1 MDINDN
7 SAKYIIINGSMYDS
21 GESAT
26 DVLKNNGFC
35 DISGSTVIYEV
46 IRFIDG
52 MPLFLE
58 DHYMRFLKS
67 ASMLGDFELIPKSE
81 LLEYSKMLIKI
92 NGCENCNIK
101 VMSILRN
108 GDKTSPFAMYNSKAF
123 YPPQSAYEEGVTVD
137 CFDITRNMPNAK
149 IRNEDY
155 LAAIE
160 RMKNT
165 SGRPLFEVL
174 LVNESGRLTEGSKSN
189 LFFVSGKKIITAP
202 DEAVLKGVMR
212 KQVIEICRETGIEIE
227 FRAVHKDEL
236 PDIDA
241 AFLTGTSIKA
251 LPINNIGSVR
261 LASSANI
268 LVCKVMKFLDDRI
281 EADVSA
287 YR

>member
-108 GDKTSPFAMYNSKAF
+108 GDKTSPFAN
-123 YPPQSAYEEGVTVD
+123 V
-137 CFDITRNMPNAK
+137 
-149 IRNEDY
+149 
-155 LAAIE
+155 
-160 RMKNT
+160 
-165 SGRPLFEVL
+165 
-174 LVNESGRLTEGSKSN
+174 
-189 LFFVSGKKIITAP
+189 
-202 DEAVLKGVMR
+202 
-212 KQVIEICRETGIEIE
+212 
-227 FRAVHKDEL
+227 
-236 PDIDA
+236 
-241 AFLTGTSIKA
+241 
-251 LPINNIGSVR
+251 
-261 LASSANI
+261 
-268 LVCKVMKFLDDRI
+268 
-281 EADVSA
+281 
-287 YR
+287 